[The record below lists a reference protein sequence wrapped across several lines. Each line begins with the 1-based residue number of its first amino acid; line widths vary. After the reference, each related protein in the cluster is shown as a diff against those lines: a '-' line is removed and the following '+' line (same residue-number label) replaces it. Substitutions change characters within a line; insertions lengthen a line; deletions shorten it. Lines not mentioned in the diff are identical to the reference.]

1 MTEISMSR
9 VWLRRLKVIFSI
21 ALLLLGIQLFLGY
34 SLLTLSSSGDIDGD
48 GAHSGS
54 LYGQLL
60 EERSARQDKAIFSE
74 LFAGSPS
81 IDDEDFI
88 NSNSILNFKD
98 AVVLTRASASAKE
111 HAEGDS
117 KLHRLSAGES
127 SSRQSANLH
136 LHSGE
141 INFKTKCDIVSK
153 EAISAILRA
162 HTKLCKETIAN
173 ISCAIQNNEFYPI
186 ELPNQCPHE
195 PYQAHRS
202 LGCFKDDKKFRTLS
216 GYYINFK
223 TMNTPARCIQLC
235 LQSGFVY
242 AGVQYA

>member
-1 MTEISMSR
+1 MSKI
-9 VWLRRLKVIFSI
+9 WLRRFKIIFSI
-21 ALLLLGIQLFLGY
+21 ALLLLSIQLFLGY
-34 SLLTLSSSGDIDGD
+34 SLFTLKTNDDIDGD
-48 GAHSGS
+48 GTHSSS
-54 LYGQLL
+54 LYGQLI
-60 EERSARQDKAIFSE
+60 EERISRQDKAIFSE

-88 NSNSILNFKD
+88 NSNSILNFKE
-98 AVVLTRASASAKE
+98 AVVLTKNSASAKE
-111 HAEGDS
+111 HSDGIRKVHRTIVAES
-117 KLHRLSAGES
+117 NNNI
-127 SSRQSANLH
+127 QSANIH
-136 LHSGE
+136 LHSDE
-141 INFKTKCDIVSK
+141 LNIKTKCDIVSK

-162 HTKLCKETIAN
+162 TTNSCKELIAN

-202 LGCFKDDKKFRTLS
+202 LGCYKDDKKFRTLS

-223 TMNTPARCIQLC
+223 TLNTPTKCIQLC

-242 AGVQYA
+242 AGVQYS